1 LIVPPGH
8 CGLTFLSCGWL
19 VAIDLTRPAARAEP
33 EDGGV
38 DAEDVLA
45 LAVVE
50 VFVVVDDVLAPAAWF
65 APEPLLD
72 PPHPASSRQPVSTGA
87 ATAKP
92 RRLRTLVKVIGIVG
106 TVAKTRR
113 AGSVDPALVL
123 LGAIAPYCAPRGYA
137 PAQPPTMTHL
147 VVPLVV
153 V

>member
-1 LIVPPGH
+1 
-8 CGLTFLSCGWL
+8 LTFLSWGWL
-19 VAIDLTRPAARAEP
+19 VAMDLTRPAARDEP

-38 DAEDVLA
+38 EADDVLA
-45 LAVVE
+45 LVVAE

-65 APEPLLD
+65 AAEPLLD